1 MSIDNFNFMIKL
13 RGKILPR
20 LLHVLLIAGILAI
33 NFSSYSS
40 AIACDSNSDETE
52 VCCCSSDC
60 SSTDSHQ
67 VQYETI
73 TSDCHCIVEITEVK
87 TIAAVIHNS
96 GSTVTKNSTQIYFV
110 KLNSLSEISN
120 NTTSKNFIGPPGEAS
135 YILKDVYLFNSILR
149 I

>member
-1 MSIDNFNFMIKL
+1 MFKP

-20 LLHVLLIAGILAI
+20 FLHVLLIAGILLI

-40 AIACDSNSDETE
+40 AIACDSNSGEKE
-52 VCCCSSDC
+52 ECCCSFDC
-60 SSTDSHQ
+60 SSSDSNQ

-73 TSDCHCIVEITEVK
+73 TSYCHCIVEITEVK
-87 TIAAVIHNS
+87 TISAAIHNS
-96 GSTVTKNSTQIYFV
+96 NSTVTKLSSHINFV

-120 NTTSKNFIGPPGEAS
+120 ITTSKNFIRPPGEAS